1 MYNPTNTYYIK
12 AGSHSPNATFFAF
25 ILFKRGIID
34 KDVKINQFSVKN
46 RQSNTKK
53 SYQHRVSAALLR
65 WIKMGLFGIDHLL
78 GHSSIDRNTLAVNE
92 VTLLVAQEE
101 AGAGNILGTTHTARE
116 VKLVVFGA

>member
-34 KDVKINQFSVKN
+34 EGVKINQFSVKN

-53 SYQHRVSAALLR
+53 RPPTRRVGSL
-65 WIKMGLFGIDHLL
+65 IGQKNQSLFGVDHPL
-78 GHSSIDRNTLAVNE
+78 GHSPIDRNTLAVNE
-92 VTLLVAQEE
+92 VTLLVTQEE
-101 AGAGNILGTTHTARE
+101 AGAGNIFGSAHTARE

>member
-46 RQSNTKK
+46 RQSNIKK
-53 SYQHRVSAALLR
+53 AA
-65 WIKMGLFGIDHLL
+65 
-78 GHSSIDRNTLAVNE
+78 
-92 VTLLVAQEE
+92 
-101 AGAGNILGTTHTARE
+101 NIVCRQP
-116 VKLVVFGA
+116 F